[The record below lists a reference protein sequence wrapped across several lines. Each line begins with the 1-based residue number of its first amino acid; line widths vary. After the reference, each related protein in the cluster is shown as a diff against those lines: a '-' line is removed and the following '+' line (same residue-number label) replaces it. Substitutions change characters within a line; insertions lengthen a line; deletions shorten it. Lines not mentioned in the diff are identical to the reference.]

1 MAKATS
7 NTTASLNKETI
18 EINGGNDSIVIVNA
32 LGDIPGG
39 RTLDMTGFTNGIKA
53 GHIIIK
59 LSTGVYAPM
68 PVSGTS
74 YDSLPASAE
83 YAGVCRY
90 SVSAADPRAAIVTM
104 GQVNAAAMPYAITS
118 DIKTYLPHIEFLYE
132 DANS

>member
-1 MAKATS
+1 MAKATT
-7 NTTASLNKETI
+7 NTTASMNREAVQI
-18 EINGGNDSIVIVNA
+18 DNSNDSIVIVKA

-39 RTLDMTGFTNGIKA
+39 RTLDMTGFSNGIKG

-83 YAGVCRY
+83 YVGVARY
-90 SVSAADPRAAIVTM
+90 SVNASDPRCAIVTI
-104 GQVNAAAMPYAITS
+104 GQVNAAACEFDVSSIAS
-118 DIKTYLPHIEFLYE
+118 NLPRIEFLYL
-132 DANS
+132 DA